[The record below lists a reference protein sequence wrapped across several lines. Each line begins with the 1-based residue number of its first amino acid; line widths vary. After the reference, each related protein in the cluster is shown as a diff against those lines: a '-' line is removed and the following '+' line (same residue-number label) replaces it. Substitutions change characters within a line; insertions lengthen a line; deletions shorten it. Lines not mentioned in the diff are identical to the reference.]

1 LSGSRAPSG
10 GPQRD
15 AMQLWLDRPPP
26 TSTLKLR
33 VKFVDVAGSTSK
45 LLLELRRAVVDDRA
59 DAVVVGVSVAGDGP
73 FAQVAEV
80 AQVPVLLTLPA
91 PEPMSGRSGG
101 WLFALAPA
109 PSTIASAIAA
119 DVVDRGIVAPM
130 LLASDESP
138 GANLERAAFVAELG
152 RRGID
157 APTTVTVGGT
167 DGPVRIRIASQVA
180 KSAVLAGPAASY
192 GDLIR
197 PIAPTPAA
205 DVARIYLSY
214 LTETADLSNL
224 REASA
229 YVTWPAALR
238 HDPAAGAGDRP
249 VSIDSLIYDWN
260 RDGRAAK
267 ADYRS
272 VELDDETLRDG
283 LQGPSVRNPPTE
295 IKKRLLHLM
304 DQLGIDSADIGLP
317 GASERART
325 EIVALAKETTT
336 LKRLRPNM
344 ALRTHPADVR
354 GGIEAARQSGVA
366 IEACAFIG
374 SSPIRR
380 FAEDWSIDTMLRN
393 VEESVTAL
401 AKAGLP
407 VMFVT
412 EDTTRADAETLSR
425 LYETAI
431 GCGANRICASD
442 TVGHA
447 TPEGVRNLLTFLR
460 K

>member
-1 LSGSRAPSG
+1 
-10 GPQRD
+10 
-15 AMQLWLDRPPP
+15 M
-26 TSTLKLR
+26 
-33 VKFVDVAGSTSK
+33 
-45 LLLELRRAVVDDRA
+45 
-59 DAVVVGVSVAGDGP
+59 
-73 FAQVAEV
+73 
-80 AQVPVLLTLPA
+80 
-91 PEPMSGRSGG
+91 
-101 WLFALAPA
+101 
-109 PSTIASAIAA
+109 
-119 DVVDRGIVAPM
+119 
-130 LLASDESP
+130 
-138 GANLERAAFVAELG
+138 
-152 RRGID
+152 
-157 APTTVTVGGT
+157 
-167 DGPVRIRIASQVA
+167 
-180 KSAVLAGPAASY
+180 
-192 GDLIR
+192 
-197 PIAPTPAA
+197 
-205 DVARIYLSY
+205 
-214 LTETADLSNL
+214 
-224 REASA
+224 
-229 YVTWPAALR
+229 
-238 HDPAAGAGDRP
+238 
-249 VSIDSLIYDWN
+249 SIDSLIYDWN

-304 DQLGIDSADIGLP
+304 DELGIDSADIGLP

-344 ALRTHPADVR
+344 ALRTHPADVK
-354 GGIEAARQSGVA
+354 GGIEAAQQSGVA

-401 AKAGLP
+401 EKAGLP

-431 GCGANRICASD
+431 GCGAKRICASD

-460 K
+460 KDVIRGRDVKLDYHGHNDRGFGTINALAATAIADRVHGCALGIGERVGNTSMDQLLINMQLWGLIDRDLSPLAEYVSLVSQHCGVPVPANYPALGEDAFRTGTGVHAAAVIKALRKGDRALADSVYSGVPASVLGREQRIEVGPMSGESNVVYWLESHGFEASQERVARIFEHAKQSDRLLTPQELDALARG